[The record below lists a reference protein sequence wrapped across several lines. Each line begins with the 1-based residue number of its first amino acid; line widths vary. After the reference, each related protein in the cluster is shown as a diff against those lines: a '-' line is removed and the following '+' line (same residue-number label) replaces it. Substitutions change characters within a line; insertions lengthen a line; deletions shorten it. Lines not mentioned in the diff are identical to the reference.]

1 MKTILLLSSG
11 LAIILACVLSGCGT
25 LAPPVPAVEDRIP
38 AELKQ
43 GMDEAEELYA
53 DGEYEKSL
61 ALCVDMTRIDP
72 NNTALIDL
80 RNRCIAA
87 LLEQRAMRI
96 EQRDEESGDLM
107 ALEAREKSFLPE
119 TYGLRRFED
128 GSDADFA
135 DGDSRLYELL
145 EKNVSIH
152 LEDANVGQLIE
163 TLSENDGVNMIS
175 DKGIA
180 SQQAINIDVDD
191 VPLREVLDFI
201 SRNYGIEF
209 YLGQNIIWV
218 TKSNPKQSG
227 PLETRIFTL
236 NKGLQLH
243 GNDWPV
249 NKENKSVL
257 GGDLGV
263 VSSKA
268 TVLSEGPL
276 YLQQIVEK
284 FVPKVEGSQFH
295 IDLNSHTVLARN
307 TPDNLRL
314 IGRILDS
321 LDQTPLQVLIEAR
334 FIEISQANL
343 RELGLD
349 WTLNSPFIVSKEGVY
364 ENGTWVRKPKTQVD
378 TGNLVSYTPY
388 ASDDS
393 GTFALGPQGAFGLL
407 RDGNPPT
414 ADQGLNLTYQGVL
427 TEPMFQAVL
436 HALEISGDGKTLSVP
451 RVTTVNNN
459 PAKLRD
465 GDDLLYYKRFKAQ
478 AFSLVDSDNKRYTV
492 TALIPEGDP
501 DLAELGITLVAV
513 PSVGADRKTISLLLT
528 PAISSL
534 DRFVSYQDETGDTIS
549 TGSVNVQQVVVKLPV
564 IQRREVQTKV
574 IVESGETVVLG
585 GLIRTVRQDTLHS
598 VPILGSL
605 PLIGNLF
612 DRIDVTEENRN
623 LLIFVTATVINERG
637 ESILPARERVIEP
650 QRSNS

>member
-1 MKTILLLSSG
+1 M
-11 LAIILACVLSGCGT
+11 
-25 LAPPVPAVEDRIP
+25 
-38 AELKQ
+38 
-43 GMDEAEELYA
+43 
-53 DGEYEKSL
+53 
-61 ALCVDMTRIDP
+61 
-72 NNTALIDL
+72 
-80 RNRCIAA
+80 
-87 LLEQRAMRI
+87 
-96 EQRDEESGDLM
+96 
-107 ALEAREKSFLPE
+107 
-119 TYGLRRFED
+119 
-128 GSDADFA
+128 
-135 DGDSRLYELL
+135 
-145 EKNVSIH
+145 
-152 LEDANVGQLIE
+152 
-163 TLSENDGVNMIS
+163 
-175 DKGIA
+175 
-180 SQQAINIDVDD
+180 
-191 VPLREVLDFI
+191 
-201 SRNYGIEF
+201 
-209 YLGQNIIWV
+209 
-218 TKSNPKQSG
+218 
-227 PLETRIFTL
+227 
-236 NKGLQLH
+236 
-243 GNDWPV
+243 
-249 NKENKSVL
+249 
-257 GGDLGV
+257 
-263 VSSKA
+263 
-268 TVLSEGPL
+268 
-276 YLQQIVEK
+276 
-284 FVPKVEGSQFH
+284 
-295 IDLNSHTVLARN
+295 
-307 TPDNLRL
+307 
-314 IGRILDS
+314 
-321 LDQTPLQVLIEAR
+321 
-334 FIEISQANL
+334 
-343 RELGLD
+343 
-349 WTLNSPFIVSKEGVY
+349 Y

-388 ASDDS
+388 SSDDS

-414 ADQGLNLTYQGVL
+414 SDQGLNLTYQGVL

-534 DRFVSYQDETGDTIS
+534 DRFVSYQDETEDTIS

-650 QRSNS
+650 RRADS